1 MLIYKEVIEM
11 SETRIPTQK
20 RSIEKRNRIFEKG
33 FELMC
38 EKGFHN
44 TNTSEIAKYA
54 DVSTGIVYQYFND
67 KKEIFLEGVKN
78 YANTIMYPM
87 LNVLETEKIEINN
100 IDNLMSKMIDKLIKN
115 HTISKKAHE
124 ELVAME
130 HLDEDVNNI
139 FKDSELMMTNK
150 IVSLLENN
158 NIEIENAKEKIHI
171 IINIVDNLCHEIV
184 YHKHEELNYDVMK
197 KYVIN
202 IIISTLK

>member
-20 RSIEKRNRIFEKG
+20 RSIEKRNRIVEKG